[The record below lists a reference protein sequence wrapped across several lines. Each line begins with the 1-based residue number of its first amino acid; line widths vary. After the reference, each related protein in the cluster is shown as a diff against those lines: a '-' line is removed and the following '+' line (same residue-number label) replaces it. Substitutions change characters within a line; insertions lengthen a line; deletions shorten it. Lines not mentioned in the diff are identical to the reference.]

1 MTDRLRIAHL
11 RIAPQWAILRWAI
24 LSPSVIRIAHPNY
37 YIFLWIICAWYGPWV
52 NTGDTASVFNHN
64 ILKNK
69 LFRAIWGVIWK
80 CTLEKSQINKTN
92 GLPKIMHRSSSRA
105 GHLRT
110 RLKTRSEKKTRKMQP
125 LWFCI
130 QSGRQFEETFLKTQ
144 WRKVKQM

>member
-1 MTDRLRIAHL
+1 MNCNQMKMMITLRIAHL
-11 RIAPQWAILRWAI
+11 RIAHWGAILRWAI

-80 CTLEKSQINKTN
+80 CTVEKSQINKTN

-110 RLKTRSEKKTRKMQP
+110 RLKTRSEKNPEKCNHCDFVSNQAGNLRRH
-125 LWFCI
+125 F
-130 QSGRQFEETFLKTQ
+130 
-144 WRKVKQM
+144 